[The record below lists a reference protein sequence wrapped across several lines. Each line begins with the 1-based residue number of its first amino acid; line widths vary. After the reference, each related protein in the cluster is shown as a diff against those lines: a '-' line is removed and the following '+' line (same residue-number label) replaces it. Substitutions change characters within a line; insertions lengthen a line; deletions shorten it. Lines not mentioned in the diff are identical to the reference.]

1 MHISASTPTP
11 AALSEEELDRAFARE
26 QDRRVRGDDELI
38 YSFDRVPI
46 ARVEFEDVEHV
57 KVTRTALHI
66 R

>member
-1 MHISASTPTP
+1 
-11 AALSEEELDRAFARE
+11 
-26 QDRRVRGDDELI
+26 VRGDDELI
-38 YSFDRVPI
+38 YSFDRAPI